1 MARVDEASTGTSIDA
16 LPKKQ
21 GELLHKAVQLEW
33 ISLAVLTVTV
43 ALVGIVSGQSQAMK
57 AAWYEDLLSLLPPI
71 AFLVATRVIRRNP
84 DAEHP
89 FGHHRAIGVG
99 HVVAGSALLAMG
111 AFLLGGSAVGLVN
124 QEKPPIGTV
133 VLFGSSIWLGWLMVA
148 VMALSV
154 IGPVI
159 LGRLKLKI
167 AEPLQD
173 KVLYADADMN
183 KADWMTGVATIV
195 GVLGVGIGLWWMDAV
210 AAIVV
215 SFSIVWDGVNNLRT
229 AVRDL
234 TDARPTDLD
243 GNKHPVLDKAV
254 DAAQRTDWVKDA
266 SARFRDL
273 GHVLHAE
280 VFVVP
285 REGREVSV
293 DKLRELR
300 QKVEKVDYQLH
311 DVVVTAVSEI
321 PEFLVKEER

>member
-1 MARVDEASTGTSIDA
+1 
-16 LPKKQ
+16 
-21 GELLHKAVQLEW
+21 
-33 ISLAVLTVTV
+33 
-43 ALVGIVSGQSQAMK
+43 
-57 AAWYEDLLSLLPPI
+57 
-71 AFLVATRVIRRNP
+71 
-84 DAEHP
+84 
-89 FGHHRAIGVG
+89 
-99 HVVAGSALLAMG
+99 
-111 AFLLGGSAVGLVN
+111 
-124 QEKPPIGTV
+124 
-133 VLFGSSIWLGWLMVA
+133 
-148 VMALSV
+148 
-154 IGPVI
+154 
-159 LGRLKLKI
+159 
-167 AEPLQD
+167 
-173 KVLYADADMN
+173 
-183 KADWMTGVATIV
+183 
-195 GVLGVGIGLWWMDAV
+195 MDAV